1 MLFST
6 KQRSSEFEIF
16 HHAFVLNLSLKDTL
30 QNSIQMV
37 QVLPVISYRKISEFP
52 IFRIFLFCIII
63 NKLYRNYNNK
73 VKRRRRKKNKY
84 HKRWQVKCV
93 SDESCLSVGV
103 TVVKLSRAR
112 GRGGGGGGT
121 QQSFTGG
128 VPTLRSNPT
137 ISDKKGTRPF
147 RIPSTEKWYPPLHS
161 YLV

>member
-30 QNSIQMV
+30 QNSVQMV

-52 IFRIFLFCIII
+52 IFRIFLFCINI

-103 TVVKLSRAR
+103 SQVKSCPGA
-112 GRGGGGGGT
+112 GGGGGT

-128 VPTLRSNPT
+128 VPALRSNPT
-137 ISDKKGTRPF
+137 IFDKKGTRPF

>member
-52 IFRIFLFCIII
+52 IFRIFLFCINI

-103 TVVKLSRAR
+103 SQVKSCP
-112 GRGGGGGGT
+112 GGGEGGE
-121 QQSFTGG
+121 G
-128 VPTLRSNPT
+128 VLNKVLQGECPLWGPTLPFLT
-137 ISDKKGTRPF
+137 KKVPGPFVYLLLRNGT
-147 RIPSTEKWYPPLHS
+147 PL
-161 YLV
+161 YIAT

>member
-112 GRGGGGGGT
+112 GRGGGRGYSTKFYRGSARSEVQPYHFWQKRYPALSYT
-121 QQSFTGG
+121 FYWEMVPPFT
-128 VPTLRSNPT
+128 
-137 ISDKKGTRPF
+137 
-147 RIPSTEKWYPPLHS
+147 
-161 YLV
+161 

>member
-52 IFRIFLFCIII
+52 IFRIFLFCINI

-103 TVVKLSRAR
+103 SQVKSCR
-112 GRGGGGGGT
+112 GRGGGRGYSTKFYRG
-121 QQSFTGG
+121 SA
-128 VPTLRSNPT
+128 RSELQPYHFWQ
-137 ISDKKGTRPF
+137 KKGTRPF
-147 RIPSTEKWYPPLHS
+147 RIPSTKKWYPPLHS

>member
-52 IFRIFLFCIII
+52 IFRIFLFCINI

-112 GRGGGGGGT
+112 GRGGEE
-121 QQSFTGG
+121 G
-128 VPTLRSNPT
+128 VLNKVLQGECPLWDPTLPFPT
-137 ISDKKGTRPF
+137 KKVPGPFVYLLLRNGT
-147 RIPSTEKWYPPLHS
+147 PL
-161 YLV
+161 YIVT